1 MTRPVFEE
9 HHETRVEM
17 SRILIIFLVWGW
29 AVHLTCCGDMTN
41 VVIVL
46 WNVVNERYSDRLGIT
61 LVGLYCGDYI
71 VTHTGRY
78 S

>member
-1 MTRPVFEE
+1 MTRLVFEE

-29 AVHLTCCGDMTN
+29 AVHLTCCGVMTN

-61 LVGLYCGDYI
+61 SVGLYCGDYI
-71 VTHTGRY
+71 VTHTRRY